1 VYYTALARAAGIP
14 ARICSGIVYFR
25 DSFFYHAWAEIE
37 PRPGAEWVAFDAT
50 LPTDFVDATHIKF
63 AQGDPTA
70 MFQAVRVVGQ
80 LKAEVLEYR

>member
-1 VYYTALARAAGIP
+1 LLSETCQI
-14 ARICSGIVYFR
+14 
-25 DSFFYHAWAEIE
+25 
-37 PRPGAEWVAFDAT
+37 
-50 LPTDFVDATHIKF
+50 DATHRKF